1 MIYRNRRRTK
11 HRTCLACTIACC
23 IMSMGLT
30 GCSDRKVS
38 DKPAINIEPYAMTV
52 HERATVK
59 EGNISSQIKL
69 TLTPDGF
76 SSKDYSVKQGD
87 LEVEQINVK
96 SGDKV
101 RKGDVMIS
109 FKADEINKTIDE
121 YTNKKEED
129 QLLIDHYS
137 RLMAIDSSNDY
148 SEDIKSLREDIELSG
163 LYIEEQQEKLKE
175 YQVIAEADG
184 IVTYV
189 NEWLQYGYAT
199 ADETLVSV
207 ASGSNGF
214 ISSTEDM
221 SYDFNIGDVFTAIQG
236 VASYDMKLVD
246 VEQVKNE
253 ATGSEERQLK
263 FECQSDIE
271 VTNGYMELEVVIDK
285 PVISNVTYV
294 DKDAVNTVDG
304 TYFVYKFD
312 DDGYREIVPVEVG
325 DIVDNYVIIKSGLTA
340 GEQVSID

>member
-11 HRTCLACTIACC
+11 HRIYLACTIACC

-30 GCSDRKVS
+30 GCSNRKVS

-87 LEVEQINVK
+87 LVVEHINVK

-101 RKGDVMIS
+101 KKGDVMIS

-121 YTNKKEED
+121 YTKKKEEN
-129 QLLIDHYS
+129 QLLIDHYL

-199 ADETLVSV
+199 ANETLVSV

-221 SYDFNIGDVFTAIQG
+221 SYDFNIGDVFTATQG

-294 DKDAVNTVDG
+294 DKNAVNTVDG

-325 DIVDNYVIIKSGLTA
+325 DTVDNYVIIKSGLTA

>member
-1 MIYRNRRRTK
+1 MICKSRRRMK
-11 HRTCLACTIACC
+11 CRTCLACTIALCF
-23 IMSMGLT
+23 MTMGLT

-69 TLTPDGF
+69 TLKPDGF
-76 SSKDYSVKQGD
+76 SSKDYSVKQD
-87 LEVEQINVK
+87 DFEVDQINVK
-96 SGDKV
+96 NGDKV
-101 RKGDVMIS
+101 KKGDVMIS

-121 YTNKKEED
+121 YTRKKEED

-137 RLMAIDSSNDY
+137 RLMGIDSSNDY
-148 SEDIKSLREDIELSG
+148 SEDIKSLKEDIELST
-163 LYIEEQQEKLKE
+163 LYIQEQQEKLKE

-189 NEWLQYGYAT
+189 NEWLEYGYAS

-207 ASGSNGF
+207 ASGSDAF
-214 ISSTEDM
+214 IGSTEDLT
-221 SYDFNIGDVFTAIQG
+221 YEFNIGDVFTATQG
-236 VASYDMKLVD
+236 VATYDMKLVD

-253 ATGSEERQLK
+253 ATGGEERQLK

-294 DKDAVNTVDG
+294 DKSAVKTVDG
-304 TYFVYKFD
+304 TYYVYRFD
-312 DDGYREIVPVEVG
+312 EDGYREIVPVEVG
-325 DIVDNYVIIKSGLTA
+325 DTVDNYVIIKSGLNA

>member
-11 HRTCLACTIACC
+11 HRTCLACTIAFC

-30 GCSDRKVS
+30 GCSNRKVS

-76 SSKDYSVKQGD
+76 SSKDYSVKQD
-87 LEVEQINVK
+87 DFEVEQINVK

-101 RKGDVMIS
+101 KKGDVMIS

-221 SYDFNIGDVFTAIQG
+221 SYDFNIGDVFTATQG

-325 DIVDNYVIIKSGLTA
+325 DTVDNYVIIKSGLTA